1 MQNPFQYGKVVGYPY
16 FADRE
21 TELRDLCGDVQ
32 GRNNVVLYSPRRFG
46 KTSLLFKLS
55 GVMMEQGYKVLYLD
69 FFRVTSRQ
77 AFMDLYSREVLIQSG
92 KRWKSTLKKVGT
104 LVKGIRPLITLD
116 PVGNPGFSFTFEPM
130 PPSQQ
135 TLEGVLNLTEKLDP
149 EQKWLVIFDE
159 FQEIGKLNGDGFENV
174 LRSVIQHHT
183 QTSYIFSGSRYH
195 MLLDIFSQP
204 GRPFYQFCKVMQL
217 DKIAAESMAEYI
229 SGRFRETGLEIS
241 RELADGIIARSDNI
255 PNYVQYIASEVWQL
269 SVQSGKKPD
278 DAMLQ
283 KAMENMMAN
292 LNDFF
297 LQIWD
302 GLSLQQKKLLI
313 AISIENSN
321 IFSRDY
327 HARHRL
333 GAVSSTQRAA
343 QNLIL
348 LQLLSKHDSCYEFC
362 DPLFKRFVG
371 TRISF

>member
-1 MQNPFQYGKVVGYPY
+1 MQNPFQYGKVVGDPY

-21 TELRDLCGDVQ
+21 TELRDLIDDVRD
-32 GRNNVVLYSPRRFG
+32 RNNVVIYSPRRFG
-46 KTSLLFKLS
+46 KTSLLFKLA
-55 GVMMEQGYKVLYLD
+55 GEMRAQGYKVLYLD

-116 PVGNPGFSFTFEPM
+116 PTGNPSFSFTFEPM
-130 PPSQQ
+130 PPAQQ
-135 TLEGVLNLTEKLDP
+135 TLEGVLNLTENLDP
-149 EQKWLVIFDE
+149 DQKWLVIFDE

-183 QTSYIFSGSRYH
+183 RSSYIFSGSRYH
-195 MLLDIFSQP
+195 LLLDIFSKP
-204 GRPFYQFCKVMQL
+204 GGPFYQFCKIMQL
-217 DKIAAESMAEYI
+217 NKIPNQIMAKYI
-229 SGRFRETGLEIS
+229 ASRFRDTGLKIP
-241 RELADGIIARSDNI
+241 RKFADGIITMSDNI

-269 SVQSGKKPD
+269 AVQSGNQPD
-278 DAMLQ
+278 EAMLQ

-313 AISIENSN
+313 AISIENTN

-343 QNLIL
+343 QNLIA
-348 LQLLSKHDSCYEFC
+348 LQILGKNEGSYEFC
-362 DPLFKRFVG
+362 DPLFRRFV
-371 TRISF
+371 RMKISF